1 MLSIKGLRHYLL
13 TIIDYFSRYILAC
26 AIVKTVTQRKVK
38 DLLAIAYISQ
48 GIVLDTDGSGICQYG
63 LWYQEADKGA

>member
-13 TIIDYFSRYILAC
+13 TIIDYFSRYIVAW
-26 AIVKTVTQRKVK
+26 AIVKTVSQREVK

-48 GIVLDTDGSGICQYG
+48 GIVLDTDG
-63 LWYQEADKGA
+63 